1 VFLINSRLNQF
12 SAPLSRGVHLSRS
25 YVVILPSS
33 LAMNHSS
40 TLGYSPQLPVSVSG
54 TGTIYLK
61 LRGFSWKSDY
71 NLIQLPE
78 GSRYCQVRH
87 SLAINQK
94 IYLHPLAYYSVSTQ
108 VFHYFVTPSQYML
121 VQEY

>member
-1 VFLINSRLNQF
+1 
-12 SAPLSRGVHLSRS
+12 
-25 YVVILPSS
+25 
-33 LAMNHSS
+33 MNHSS

-54 TGTIYLK
+54 TGTAYLK

-71 NLIQLPE
+71 GIIQLPE

-87 SLAINQK
+87 LKAINPK
-94 IYLHPLAYYSVSTQ
+94 INLHPLTTYSVRWYT
-108 VFHYFVTPSQYML
+108 FHYFVTPSQYTL